1 MANVYENLARRKIM
15 SKTKIWIS
23 NKFYFLDNRIF
34 FFFLDL
40 KYHNKQVIVFNRGK
54 NKIQTTYWKRL

>member
-54 NKIQTTYWKRL
+54 NKIQTT